1 MEAEAAAGPSLTF
14 VLFAMAG
21 TTLLAVLIIQSVRGR
36 LRWLWLNRHGL
47 PRVVWRLL
55 IFVVLLTVT
64 GFGVMYGLVVSLT
77 LMGLS
82 DGDFSLGEG
91 SLPIQILGYL
101 VMTPAVFAASAI
113 AVRRLDR
120 RAIAGLGLGL
130 HSRWLRQLSIGMLLG
145 ITLVSA
151 IISMQAATGTLGFRS
166 AGVEAGALAGS
177 LLLTVLT
184 FIGVAFLEELLFRGY
199 VLQVLAEGIGDFL
212 GYLRQAGVPPSGSR
226 ESAEKIGNYTA
237 AALLAVPFGIAHYG
251 NDGGTFVGAVAT
263 GLGGLALSVAYFR
276 TRSLWLPV
284 GLHITWNFS
293 LGWVFSAPVSG
304 ELLPITPFTT
314 TVSGPE
320 WLSGGTFGPEASV
333 LTFLAL
339 TCMIVYLVRSRRMD
353 ATADAAAWYPP
364 PEERLAPKPIGGEET
379 AGPGGS
385 EQTGPA
391 PADRPSGSRP

>member
-14 VLFAMAG
+14 VLFVMAG
-21 TTLLAVLIIQSVRGR
+21 ITLLAALVIQSVRGR

-55 IFVVLLTVT
+55 IFVVLLAVI

-82 DGDFSLGEG
+82 DGDFGLGEG
-91 SLPIQILGYL
+91 PLPIQILGYL
-101 VMTPAVFAASAI
+101 VMTPAIFAASAI

-120 RAIAGLGLGL
+120 RAIAGLGLGF

-145 ITLVSA
+145 ITLVST
-151 IISMQAATGTLGFRS
+151 IIAMQAAAGTLSLRLAS
-166 AGVEAGALAGS
+166 VEAGTLAGS

-184 FIGVAFLEELLFRGY
+184 FIGVGFLEELLFRGY

-226 ESAEKIGNYTA
+226 ESAGRDGKIA
-237 AALLAVPFGIAHYG
+237 AAVLLAVPFGIAHYG
-251 NDGGTFVGAVAT
+251 NEGGTLVGAVST
-263 GLGGLALSVAYFR
+263 GVAGLALSVAYFR

-284 GLHITWNFS
+284 GMHITWNFT

-304 ELLPITPFTT
+304 ELLPTTPFNT
-314 TVSGPE
+314 TVSGPD

-339 TCMIVYLVRSRRMD
+339 TCMIVYLVRSRRINATPD
-353 ATADAAAWYPP
+353 AVAWYPP
-364 PEERLAPKPIGGEET
+364 PEERLASKPIEAEERVG
-379 AGPGGS
+379 APGS
-385 EQTGPA
+385 EQTEPA
-391 PADRPSGSRP
+391 PADPPSGPEL